1 MFTNGG
7 SVMSLIRCP
16 ECKQPMSDTIS
27 VCPHCGYNLTDKD
40 KIDAYGDAILNP
52 VEMKEV
58 EPVAV
63 EKKKEIPE
71 YLESEATVKIN
82 NKTYVNGHL
91 RVNKGMF
98 SFKRGE
104 SYWTHTRYYS
114 PADWEDI
121 VNIKAIVGFR
131 SMKVRNWDSYDGTVD
146 ALIIKTRSGTIIHLT
161 PVDYKRFQE
170 YLEAND
176 IPYLSEEELNIPQDK
191 IGYSFD
197 HNQKVGVIFLL
208 IFLGAMVTVFLLV
221 GLIGSIK

>member
-1 MFTNGG
+1 
-7 SVMSLIRCP
+7 
-16 ECKQPMSDTIS
+16 
-27 VCPHCGYNLTDKD
+27 
-40 KIDAYGDAILNP
+40 
-52 VEMKEV
+52 MKEV

-208 IFLGAMVTVFLLV
+208 IFLGAMVTLFLFI

>member
-1 MFTNGG
+1 
-7 SVMSLIRCP
+7 MSLIRCP

>member
-1 MFTNGG
+1 
-7 SVMSLIRCP
+7 MSLIRCP

-58 EPVAV
+58 ESVAV

-208 IFLGAMVTVFLLV
+208 IFIGAMVTLFLLI

>member
-1 MFTNGG
+1 
-7 SVMSLIRCP
+7 MSLIRCP
-16 ECKQPMSDTIS
+16 ECKKPMSDTIS

-208 IFLGAMVTVFLLV
+208 IFLGAMVTLFLFI

>member
-1 MFTNGG
+1 
-7 SVMSLIRCP
+7 MSLIRCP

-58 EPVAV
+58 EPAAV

>member
-1 MFTNGG
+1 
-7 SVMSLIRCP
+7 MSLIRCP
-16 ECKQPMSDTIS
+16 ECKKPMSDTIS

-58 EPVAV
+58 ESVAV

-208 IFLGAMVTVFLLV
+208 IFIGAMVTLFLLI

>member
-1 MFTNGG
+1 
-7 SVMSLIRCP
+7 MSLIRCP

-58 EPVAV
+58 EPVSV

-121 VNIKAIVGFR
+121 FNVKAVKAFR
-131 SMKVRNWDSYDGTVD
+131 SMKVKSWDSYNGGMVD
-146 ALIIKTRSGTIIHLT
+146 ALVIKTKSGTIIYLT

-176 IPYLSEEELNIPQDK
+176 IPCLSEEELNIPQDK
-191 IGYSFD
+191 IGYTLD
-197 HNQKVGVIFLL
+197 HNAKVGIVFIFV
-208 IFLGAMVTVFLLV
+208 FLGIMVTLMLV
-221 GLIGSIK
+221 IGLISSIKQR

>member
-1 MFTNGG
+1 
-7 SVMSLIRCP
+7 MSLIRCP
-16 ECKQPMSDTIS
+16 ECKKPMSDTIS

-131 SMKVRNWDSYDGTVD
+131 SMKVRNWDSYYGAVD
-146 ALIIKTRSGTIIHLT
+146 ALIIKTRSGTIIYLT

-191 IGYSFD
+191 IGYSID

-208 IFLGAMVTVFLLV
+208 IFLGAMVTLFLFI

>member
-1 MFTNGG
+1 
-7 SVMSLIRCP
+7 MSLIRCP

-40 KIDAYGDAILNP
+40 KIDAYGDAIVNP
-52 VEMKEV
+52 IEVKEV

-71 YLESEATVKIN
+71 YIESEATVKID
-82 NKTYVNGHL
+82 NKTYVDGHL
-91 RVNKGMF
+91 KVYKGMF

-104 SYWTHTRYYS
+104 SYWTHTRYS
-114 PADWEDI
+114 FPADWENI

-131 SMKVRNWDSYDGTVD
+131 SMKVKDWGSGDGMVN
-146 ALIIKTRSGTIIHLT
+146 ALIIKTRSGTIIYFT

-191 IGYSFD
+191 LGYSID
-197 HNQKVGVIFLL
+197 HNAKVGVIFLL
-208 IFLGAMVTVFLLV
+208 VFIGIMVTMFLLI
-221 GLIGSIK
+221 GLLSSIK